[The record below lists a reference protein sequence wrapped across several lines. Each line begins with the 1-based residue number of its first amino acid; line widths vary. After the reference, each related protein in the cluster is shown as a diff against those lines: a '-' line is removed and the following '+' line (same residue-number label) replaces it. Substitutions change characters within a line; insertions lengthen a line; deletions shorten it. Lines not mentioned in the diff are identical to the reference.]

1 MGVYRLLTVTW
12 DNEEIMTRK
21 ETTTYELLSNDLLGG
36 FSDEMIDKFFRP
48 FYQGI
53 YLAPLEEQSSRMFEF
68 VFRMFATG
76 AAALPAGGIGAV
88 GTQLGGALAELPNC
102 RVELSTPVSAV
113 EQGKV
118 TLADGR
124 TISCEQVVVA
134 TEGPV
139 AAKLLEGKTKA
150 PLTGRF
156 EWARYEWVRYEWVR
170 YERVRGRGGQLIG
183 GGQLI
188 DRTIRALLQTCPRTG
203 SHHFPGTLQALLP

>member
-1 MGVYRLLTVTW
+1 MPVS
-12 DNEEIMTRK
+12 K
-21 ETTTYELLSNDLLGG
+21 SA
-36 FSDEMIDKFFRP
+36 SQP
-48 FYQGI
+48 PSAGI

-113 EQGKV
+113 EQGTV

-124 TISCEQVVVA
+124 TINCEQVVVA

-150 PLTGRF
+150 PLSGNTNIGF
-156 EWARYEWVRYEWVR
+156 
-170 YERVRGRGGQLIG
+170 G
-183 GGQLI
+183 GGRLVESLVMH
-188 DRTIRALLQTCPRTG
+188 APWLLKRSLTLPWH
-203 SHHFPGTLQALLP
+203 SPGTSLTAP